1 MKKIIVPTDFSKA
14 AESAANYATWL
25 AQKLSAKVELV
36 HVLGI
41 NTSENSLH
49 NWRTLETQMIASANE
64 GAARLMESIRTP
76 VEVTYKH
83 LKGSPFE
90 GVISDYATKSKI
102 DMVVIGSRGA
112 SGVKRALFGSNAA
125 KLVDTCPKPVV
136 VVPAEFEFDGIKKI
150 LYATDMIHLDE
161 EIKTVVRLAKPFDA
175 EITILHI
182 TDEDARKRD
191 RSNLKE
197 ILWRI
202 ADYKKI
208 DFMVIGKEDVVAGIE
223 EAISST
229 KPDLLAMFTHQRDVR
244 DKILGRGVTRQ
255 LAFLNRLPLMVINRT
270 TSRQ

>member
-1 MKKIIVPTDFSKA
+1 SA
-14 AESAANYATWL
+14 AESAANYAAWL

-49 NWRTLETQMIASANE
+49 NWKTLENRMITSAEE
-64 GAARLMESIRTP
+64 GAARLMETIRNP
-76 VEVTYKH
+76 VEITFKH

-90 GVISDYATKSKI
+90 EVISEYASKSKV

-125 KLVDTCPKPVV
+125 KLVDACPRPVV
-136 VVPAEFEFDGIKKI
+136 VVPAEFEFDGMKKI
-150 LYATDMIHLDE
+150 LYATDMVHLDE

-175 EITILHI
+175 GIVILHI

-197 ILWRI
+197 ILSRI

-208 DFMVIGKEDVVAGIE
+208 DFMIIGKDDVVAGIE
-223 EAISST
+223 EAISAT
-229 KPDLLAMFTHQRDVR
+229 KPDLLAMFTHQRDIK
-244 DKILGRGVTRQ
+244 DKIFGRGVTRQ
-255 LAFLNRLPLMVINRT
+255 LAFLNHLPLMVINRT